1 MNIGAYVSFWI
12 RVFSRYMPRSGIA
25 GSHGNSIFR
34 FIRNLHG
41 DSVVKNSTSDVDTGD
56 AGLIPG
62 LGRSPGGGHGNP
74 FQYSCWKN
82 PMDRGGWRATVHRVT
97 KSWTQLKLLST
108 HTYTAQ
114 GNSILFFIV
123 CAKSFESYLSLCDP
137 IDYSPPCFSDH
148 GILQARVLEWI
159 AMPSRK
165 GSFWPRDR
173 AHVSVTPAL
182 ACGFFTTTTTWEALF
197 FTVVTS
203 IYTSTNSVGG
213 FPFIHIL
220 STIYCL

>member
-1 MNIGAYVSFWI
+1 M
-12 RVFSRYMPRSGIA
+12 
-25 GSHGNSIFR
+25 
-34 FIRNLHG
+34 G
-41 DSVVKNSTSDVDTGD
+41 DLDS
-56 AGLIPG
+56 IPG

-203 IYTSTNSVGG
+203 IYTSTNSAGG